1 MVYTYLD
8 YHIKYAKKQ
17 QKKPFAINKKGIEI
31 MTPSEQR
38 EFENKHITR
47 SGTGWRLTK
56 PTRYG
61 GTMWFLDRYKAIE
74 HLKLIQLGKYS

>member
-1 MVYTYLD
+1 
-8 YHIKYAKKQ
+8 
-17 QKKPFAINKKGIEI
+17 

-38 EFENKHITR
+38 EFNNKHITR